1 MQIKTLKLT
10 NYRNY
15 ENLYLD
21 LSEDVNI
28 IIGENAKG
36 KTNILESIYMS
47 ATSKSNRLSSDK
59 EIVKMGEDF
68 SIISVDYIR
77 DDIAHNTTLKLNR
90 LGKKELAIDGEKKK
104 KISSLLGNIFVVF
117 FSPDDLEI
125 VKGAP
130 SVRRRFLDI
139 EICQID
145 RFYLKNLSSYQK
157 VLKERNTLLK
167 NKNINRDLIR
177 VYDEQLVKYG
187 INIIKSRED
196 FLEDLANTYSNLH
209 FKISGKKE
217 EAKIIYKKNVDEDEF
232 LNKLNDNF
240 FLDKDRKNTS
250 VGPHKDDFT
259 FISNGINLRN
269 FGSRGQLRTA
279 VLSLKLAEIEEIKKR
294 VDVFPILLLDDV
306 LSELDENR
314 QYFLIEQL
322 NEIQTIIT
330 GTGVEDFI
338 INKLGAKTIFKVD
351 NNKIEKISK

>member
-1 MQIKTLKLT
+1 MQIKTLNLT

-15 ENLYLD
+15 ESLSLD
-21 LSEDVNI
+21 LAGDVNI

-36 KTNILESIYMS
+36 KTNILESIYMA

-68 SIISVDYIR
+68 SIISVDYTR
-77 DDIAHNTTLKLNR
+77 DDIAHNTSLKLNR
-90 LGKKELAIDGEKKK
+90 IGKKELAIDGEKKK

-130 SVRRRFLDI
+130 SIRRRFLDI

-145 RFYLKNLSSYQK
+145 KMYLKNLSSYQK
-157 VLKERNTLLK
+157 VLKERNMLLK
-167 NKNINRDLIR
+167 NRDVNRDLIR

-187 INIIKSRED
+187 SDIIKSRED
-196 FLEDLANTYSNLH
+196 FLKDLAETYSNLH

-217 EAKIIYKKNVDEDEF
+217 EARIVYKKNIEEDEF
-232 LNKLNDNF
+232 LSSLNENF
-240 FLDKDRKNTS
+240 YLDKERKNTS
-250 VGPHKDDFT
+250 VGPHKDDFS

-294 VDVFPILLLDDV
+294 VGVFPVLLLDDV

-314 QYFLIEQL
+314 QYFLIDQL
-322 NEIQTIIT
+322 KEIQTIIT

-338 INKLGAKTIFKVD
+338 IKKLGAKTIFKVD
-351 NNKIEKISK
+351 NNKIEKIEK